1 MGEKREAKRGS
12 LRGKG
17 RKGPENSVGSEDLA
31 RTTICSEH
39 AWPLDG
45 AV

>member
-1 MGEKREAKRGS
+1 MGQKGEAERGS

-17 RKGPENSVGSEDLA
+17 RKGPWNSVGREDLA
-31 RTTICSEH
+31 RTIICSEH
-39 AWPLDG
+39 GWPLDG